1 MLESIKKG
9 RSRHG
14 LRKYLKR
21 RWRLYIE
28 KFFRPID
35 YKKLLRVF
43 QDIGIREG
51 DLVCVH
57 SRFSSLGYVK
67 DGPETFIA
75 ALQESVGS
83 TGTIMMPTFSMSG
96 SMLSYIESGEIFD
109 VRNTP
114 SRVGLLTEIF
124 RNTPGVVR
132 SLHPTN
138 SVAAK
143 GPLALDLVKE
153 HDKSSTPYGNH
164 TPYDRLKSMKGKILM
179 VNTHVHSFLHHIQ
192 ETVEFPNLY
201 LEKPTDVVGLDY
213 EGKPF
218 YTKTFIMRPR
228 IPYFLILD
236 GTDGNEYDYAILHDF
251 ALIFPE
257 NREKVISQAGYKLYN
272 HQEIWNR
279 RETLTREG
287 ILKSKRLGGAILGL
301 LDAAEFFTFIVPE
314 FEHVL
319 SKHRK
324 RYTLEIIEKLNL
336 PYA

>member
-1 MLESIKKG
+1 MFENIRKG
-9 RSRHG
+9 RSRYG

-43 QDIGIREG
+43 KDIGICEG

-67 DGPETFIA
+67 GGPEAFIA
-75 ALQESVGS
+75 ALLDSVGPA
-83 TGTIMMPTFSMSG
+83 GTIMMPTFSMSG
-96 SMLSYIESGEIFD
+96 SMLSYVESGEVFD

-114 SRVGLLTEIF
+114 SKVGLVTETF
-124 RNTPGVVR
+124 RKIPGVIR

-143 GPLALDLVKE
+143 GPLSLELVKE
-153 HDKSSTPYGNH
+153 HDKSNTPYGNH
-164 TPYDRLKSMKGKILM
+164 TPYGRLKSMKGKILM

-192 ETVEFPNLY
+192 EAADFPNLY
-201 LEKPTDVVGLDY
+201 LEKMTDVIGLDY
-213 EGKPF
+213 DGKKF
-218 YTKTFIMRPR
+218 HTNTFIMRPR

-257 NREKVISQAGYKLYN
+257 NREEVLRQAGYKLYN
-272 HQEIWNR
+272 HEKIWRR

-287 ILKSKRLGGAILGL
+287 ILKSKRLGGAVLGL
-301 LDAAEFFTFIVPE
+301 LDAAEFFNLITPE
-314 FEHVL
+314 FIRVL

-324 RYTLEIIEKLNL
+324 RYVPEFLEKLNL
-336 PYA
+336 PYV

>member
-1 MLESIKKG
+1 MFESIQQG
-9 RSRHG
+9 RSKHG

-21 RWRLYIE
+21 RWRLYID
-28 KFFRPID
+28 KFIRPID
-35 YKKLLRVF
+35 YKKLLHVF
-43 QDIGIREG
+43 TDIGICEG

-67 DGPETFIA
+67 GGPETFIA

-96 SMLSYIESGEIFD
+96 SMLAYIESGDVFD

-114 SRVGLLTEIF
+114 SRIGLLTEIF
-124 RNTPGVVR
+124 RNTPGVIR

-143 GPLALDLVKE
+143 GPLSRELVKE

-164 TPYDRLKSMKGKILM
+164 TPYERLKSMKGKILM

-201 LEKPTDVVGLDY
+201 LEKPTDVAGMDY
-213 EGKPF
+213 EGKKF
-218 YTKTFIMRPR
+218 FARTFIMRPR

-257 NREKVISQAGYKLYN
+257 NREKVIRQAGYKLYN
-272 HQEIWNR
+272 HQKIWNR
-279 RETLTREG
+279 RETLTKKESSNRKNSG
-287 ILKSKRLGGAILGL
+287 GQNWGLWMRLN
-301 LDAAEFFTFIVPE
+301 FSP
-314 FEHVL
+314 
-319 SKHRK
+319 
-324 RYTLEIIEKLNL
+324 
-336 PYA
+336 